1 MERKGASKCGAWGCK
16 GAGLFALW
24 GVVRGMGRMAVEV
37 DEKRNKGIRASPPPR
52 SPTPDIALIVPFS
65 SRQSSE
71 TGLDTLAVAP
81 MLLLGLASSAFFC
94 TFVPQVPQVVSQR
107 QAHPAHARSDL
118 SCKSPPGHAAH
129 ASSIKIIKLAPHVRS
144 SDVAYATRLSR
155 TNINI
160 NNSTSSATLR
170 VQNRRSHR
178 VNRTSVIEL
187 AVRTV
192 DSVRPW
198 NGGLPRYPDYA
209 PRHRKMDDDD
219 DNLPPIHRPVGV
231 GVDMYIPL
239 ERSTG
244 PASLQSRSLP
254 PAFDCTEMTEPR
266 SSPRVLSRVYG
277 SYYWAILST
286 T

>member
-1 MERKGASKCGAWGCK
+1 
-16 GAGLFALW
+16 
-24 GVVRGMGRMAVEV
+24 
-37 DEKRNKGIRASPPPR
+37 
-52 SPTPDIALIVPFS
+52 
-65 SRQSSE
+65 
-71 TGLDTLAVAP
+71 

-144 SDVAYATRLSR
+144 SDVAYATRLVSASANSNIAGNMAFMLWNCCPRRFCHLARSTFLTSTTRVSQSR

-170 VQNRRSHR
+170 VQKPEESSRQLHDRRQR
-178 VNRTSVIEL
+178 QTMEC
-187 AVRTV
+187 
-192 DSVRPW
+192 
-198 NGGLPRYPDYA
+198 LPRYPDYA

-231 GVDMYIPL
+231 GVDM
-239 ERSTG
+239 SSV
-244 PASLQSRSLP
+244 A
-254 PAFDCTEMTEPR
+254 AEPVTAP
-266 SSPRVLSRVYG
+266 SV
-277 SYYWAILST
+277 
-286 T
+286 

>member
-1 MERKGASKCGAWGCK
+1 
-16 GAGLFALW
+16 
-24 GVVRGMGRMAVEV
+24 
-37 DEKRNKGIRASPPPR
+37 
-52 SPTPDIALIVPFS
+52 
-65 SRQSSE
+65 
-71 TGLDTLAVAP
+71 

-94 TFVPQVPQVVSQR
+94 TFVPQVPQVVSQC

-144 SDVAYATRLSR
+144 LDVAYATRLSR

-178 VNRTSVIEL
+178 VNRTSIIEL

-192 DSVRPW
+192 DSIRPW
-198 NGGLPRYPDYA
+198 NGGLPRYPDYT

-254 PAFDCTEMTEPR
+254 PAFDCTEMTEPQ
-266 SSPRVLSRVYG
+266 SSPRVLSWVYG
-277 SYYWAILST
+277 S
-286 T
+286 

>member
-1 MERKGASKCGAWGCK
+1 
-16 GAGLFALW
+16 
-24 GVVRGMGRMAVEV
+24 
-37 DEKRNKGIRASPPPR
+37 
-52 SPTPDIALIVPFS
+52 
-65 SRQSSE
+65 
-71 TGLDTLAVAP
+71 

-144 SDVAYATRLSR
+144 SDVAYATRLVSASANSNIAGNMTLAFMLWNCCPRRFCHLARSTFLTSTTRVCQSR

-266 SSPRVLSRVYG
+266 SSPRVLSRVYD